1 MYLLHLYTAKANLTN
16 GQYLMYRTI
25 EQNPGITSK
34 ELQTI
39 FSVTRGA
46 VYDRIMFLKL
56 TGLITDK
63 KINPKGLKAYT
74 VTKRRGVWK

>member
-1 MYLLHLYTAKANLTN
+1 MYQYTAKKGLTN

-25 EQNPGITSK
+25 EENPGITSK

-74 VTKRRGVWK
+74 VTKSKRVWK